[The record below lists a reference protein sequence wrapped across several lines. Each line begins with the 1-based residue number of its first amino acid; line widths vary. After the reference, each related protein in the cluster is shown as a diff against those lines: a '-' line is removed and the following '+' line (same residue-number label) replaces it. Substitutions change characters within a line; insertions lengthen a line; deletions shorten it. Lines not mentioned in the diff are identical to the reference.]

1 MSNYLVV
8 ILIKSPYFS
17 LRPASNS
24 GAEGGEESSEE
35 DESSVSKSPTSPT
48 ANRTKKFRKSR
59 KRSSQVQQES
69 GNTEFPDEKRSEED
83 DTATDLELPVF
94 SPKNRSRHR
103 NRRKNRLEPSHSS
116 SPSRNR
122 NQDLKQGSAILQV
135 VYFQNL
141 PSLSKG
147 LNGNSKWQHCVLCR
161 KINSNFLIKW

>member
-1 MSNYLVV
+1 MQYISHIITNLNMSKHTHLQY
-8 ILIKSPYFS
+8 KKHFS

-122 NQDLKQGSAILQV
+122 NQDLKQTPGSAILQV
-135 VYFQNL
+135 GYFQNL
-141 PSLSKG
+141 PSLSKV
-147 LNGNSKWQHCVLCR
+147 LNGNSK
-161 KINSNFLIKW
+161 